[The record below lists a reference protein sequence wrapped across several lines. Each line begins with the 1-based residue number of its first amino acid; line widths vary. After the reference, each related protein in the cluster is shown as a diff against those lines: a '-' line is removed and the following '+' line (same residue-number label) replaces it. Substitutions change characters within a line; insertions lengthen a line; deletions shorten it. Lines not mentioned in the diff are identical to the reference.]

1 MEQSKKLTFKQFSSY
16 LVKNGDDL
24 TAETLPRFVEGQI
37 GRKPTV
43 EELTD
48 AKWKLAAFRAQRT
61 ATWAKTLTKKLIS
74 QSSGTQPRWHVVNFI
89 GKKAEPRGIVDL
101 LAIRKNHHDPE
112 APLKRGDL
120 FEVVILQVKGG
131 KAPRPNEEER
141 ERLRRVAKLYNAKIL
156 LSEWKQGKK
165 PIVSQLK
172 GEKGDDWVKLIDAA
186 DVFSPD
192 RKSKSKTQA
201 EKRASSGNAARTSSN
216 ANSAGVAPATPTL
229 KGNAQRKAWA
239 TRKSAAAIGK
249 KQ

>member
-89 GKKAEPRGIVDL
+89 GTKAESRGIVDL
-101 LAIRKNHHDPE
+101 LAIRKNHHETPE
-112 APLKRGDL
+112 APLKKGDL
-120 FEVVILQVKGG
+120 FEVVLLQVKGG
-131 KAPRPNEEER
+131 KSKWPTAKDR
-141 ERLRRVAKLYNAKIL
+141 ERLRLVKAQHQAKEIL
-156 LSEWKQGKK
+156 LSEWKKGKK
-165 PIVSQLK
+165 PTLFRLN
-172 GEKGDDWVKLIDAA
+172 GDAWDKLIDAA
-186 DVFSPD
+186 EVFSPD
-192 RKSKSKTQA
+192 RKPMSKKQA
-201 EKRASSGNAARTSSN
+201 ERRASSGNAARPSSN
-216 ANSAGVAPATPTL
+216 ANAAGVAPAAPTL

-239 TRKSAAAIGK
+239 TRKSAAAMRK